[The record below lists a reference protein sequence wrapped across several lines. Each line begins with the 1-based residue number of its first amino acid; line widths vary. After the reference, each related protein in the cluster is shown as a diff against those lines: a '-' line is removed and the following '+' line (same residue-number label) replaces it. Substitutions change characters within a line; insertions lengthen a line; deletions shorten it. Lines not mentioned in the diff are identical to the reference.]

1 MFAGGTTHC
10 HVLIDIHAC
19 GIMAKSSVGP
29 ADCFSQP
36 TVWFFGFVLHMQQA
50 ASAMCADSHTQNR
63 KVTHQ
68 ELFLFLFVF
77 NLVELACEGLGS

>member
-19 GIMAKSSVGP
+19 GIVAKSSVGP

-36 TVWFFGFVLHMQQA
+36 TVWFFGFVLHIQQA
-50 ASAMCADSHTQNR
+50 ASAMCA
-63 KVTHQ
+63 
-68 ELFLFLFVF
+68 E
-77 NLVELACEGLGS
+77 